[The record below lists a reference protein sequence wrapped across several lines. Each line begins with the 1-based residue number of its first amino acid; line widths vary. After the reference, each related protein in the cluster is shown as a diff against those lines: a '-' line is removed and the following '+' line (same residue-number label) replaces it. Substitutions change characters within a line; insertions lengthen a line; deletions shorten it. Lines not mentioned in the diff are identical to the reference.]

1 MCVCCSRII
10 LIFPE
15 ELAVFFLLI
24 SLLLRAHPVPKLTS
38 LQELLCDVI
47 KKKNKKNQ
55 MSQKSRDCKQK
66 TNQNCSVLTQYYS
79 KKGYL
84 GALLCFCISF

>member
-38 LQELLCDVI
+38 LQELLCDMI
-47 KKKNKKNQ
+47 KKKK
-55 MSQKSRDCKQK
+55 
-66 TNQNCSVLTQYYS
+66 
-79 KKGYL
+79 
-84 GALLCFCISF
+84 